1 MPKNNLVPT
10 GGTSVMPKVIGTLVV
25 LGLLAVV
32 VKHPG
37 DAAAWVTGM
46 AAWLESVVDGVA
58 EFFRL
63 VGS

>member
-1 MPKNNLVPT
+1 MSKNNVVPT
-10 GGTSVMPKVIGTLVV
+10 GGSSVLPKVIGTLVV

-37 DAAAWVTGM
+37 DAAAWVTGV
-46 AAWLESVVDGVA
+46 AAWFESVVDGVA
-58 EFFRL
+58 EFFRQ